1 MTRRIDV
8 DVGVAYGSDAKQV
21 LELLKQVALS
31 TKGIIPVP
39 EPLVLLTG
47 LGATSLNVG
56 IRAWTNDFNDWL
68 TIRSDL
74 TTRIYDALREAG
86 IGIPV
91 SKQDLLIQGEAK
103 GAAIVA
109 PVDTASGT

>member
-1 MTRRIDV
+1 
-8 DVGVAYGSDAKQV
+8 V

-31 TKGIIPVP
+31 TKGIMPLP

-47 LGATSLNVG
+47 LGASSLSVG
-56 IRAWTNDFNDWL
+56 IRAWTNDFSDWL
-68 TIRSDL
+68 TVRSDL

-91 SKQDLLIQGEAK
+91 SKQDLLIEGEVK

-109 PVDTASGT
+109 PGDAAAES